1 MRAQATSRQ
10 AQYDAAGYTYDRYGF
25 HDDRGLGWVEFAGI
39 MLLIVGVL
47 NLIGGIAAIGNS
59 QFYVHDTHYI
69 VGSLKTWGWIA
80 TILGAL
86 QMLAGVGVFA
96 KNQLARWTGVL
107 FAALNAIGHLM
118 FISSYPF
125 FSLAI
130 FAIDILVIYGLVA
143 HGSRLSDS
151 VTD

>member
-1 MRAQATSRQ
+1 MRAQASGIQ
-10 AQYDAAGYTYDRYGF
+10 SQYDAAGYTYDRYGF
-25 HDDRGLGWVEFAGI
+25 HDDRGLGWIEFAGI
-39 MLLIVGVL
+39 MILIVGIL

-59 QFYVHDTHYI
+59 QFYAHGTHYI

-80 TILGAL
+80 TILGGL
-86 QMLAGVGVFA
+86 QILVAVGIFA
-96 KNQLARWTGVL
+96 KNQAARWAGVL
-107 FAALNAIGHLM
+107 FAGLNAIGHLT

-130 FAIDILVIYGLVA
+130 FAIDILVIYGLVV